1 MVTYKYLEVRREI
14 YNKCSDKEL
23 NSFRSFRQMLKVWNR
38 SYWASLI
45 GMLFCLVTEI
55 VLSII
60 LQNKLWGMIPLGV
73 EMVLLVVIEVR
84 SDKMYNPPERKKELD
99 DDKKKYEKYVENI
112 KKTLDACGIRT
123 SRLRV
128 ILREEC
134 VAELEK
140 YNKSYSFISD
150 HVIEMFIGVP
160 LGALISSL
168 IFIDKQAVVDH
179 IAVLVMLGVMIIVFI
194 KVAKKMA
201 FFWNGYFKDQYL
213 LKALKELEYCEEGE
227 ERD

>member
-38 SYWASLI
+38 SYWVSLI

-179 IAVLVMLGVMIIVFI
+179 IAM
-194 KVAKKMA
+194 
-201 FFWNGYFKDQYL
+201 
-213 LKALKELEYCEEGE
+213 CEWINKTK
-227 ERD
+227 